1 MKDLK
6 VTLENRPGTLADLSE
21 ALGRAGVNIEGI
33 CGFAREVKGGEDRD
47 FVTHI
52 AHILVDDSSP
62 AKKAL
67 KAAGIRVEDEREAL
81 VIDVRDRPGELAMV
95 TRRISDAGINI
106 EYFFTATRTRMVL
119 GVTDP
124 KNARTL
130 LGVRFAPA

>member
-1 MKDLK
+1 MRDLK

-33 CGFAREVKGGEDRD
+33 CGFTREVKGGEDLE

-67 KAAGIRVEDEREAL
+67 KTAGIKVEDEREAL

-106 EYFFTATRTRMVL
+106 EYFYTATRTRIVL

-124 KNARTL
+124 ENARTL